1 MDLGEEQ
8 QEETST
14 QILNGFNETMYSA
27 FVFPATFVTSAF
39 ANIKSWVATH
49 TISCTICLCV
59 TITATFSA
67 ASLAI
72 GLGIGLGVGCA
83 QTRIVQTNS
92 NSG

>member
-1 MDLGEEQ
+1 MEEQ
-8 QEETST
+8 NRQKSFMDY
-14 QILNGFNETMYSA
+14 IFVLNDWMYKML
-27 FVFPATFVTSAF
+27 VFPAQVVIFTLTNIRDWVT
-39 ANIKSWVATH
+39 TH
-49 TISCTICLCV
+49 TVSCTICLCV
-59 TITATFSA
+59 TLTATFSV